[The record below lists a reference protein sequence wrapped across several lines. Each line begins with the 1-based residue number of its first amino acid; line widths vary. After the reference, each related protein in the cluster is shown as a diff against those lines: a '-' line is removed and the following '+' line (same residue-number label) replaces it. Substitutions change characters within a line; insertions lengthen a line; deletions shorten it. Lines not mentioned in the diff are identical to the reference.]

1 MTAQQRRMPTLQGT
15 LRRSGRNAGKKIKSP
30 RYKHDLFQDP
40 PTVRTKKKK
49 AAKKTVSEPKKSV
62 AEVVD
67 EEDVAPVHP
76 SKNYTKI
83 ELYDKW
89 KSSSKSSLTFKKE
102 VQALQKESFKDKK
115 ELEKLYREN
124 NKMKETIETLEIEV
138 EDSKY
143 MLEELKKKSDE
154 KKVGCKTY

>member
-1 MTAQQRRMPTLQGT
+1 MPTLQGT
-15 LRRSGRNAGKKIKSP
+15 LRRSGRNAGKKIVSP

-49 AAKKTVSEPKKSV
+49 TAKKTVSVPKQSET
-62 AEVVD
+62 EVVD

-89 KSSSKSSLTFKKE
+89 KSTSKSSLTFKKE
-102 VQALQKESFKDKK
+102 VQALQKDSFKDKK

-124 NKMKETIETLEIEV
+124 YKMKETIENLKIEV

-143 MLEELKKKSDE
+143 KIEELGKKNSGKKKE
-154 KKVGCKTY
+154 CE